1 MTIHPGMLIFCIL
14 DSCIAFL
21 LVFFVSRARLGGSTS
36 TLARILSSLLGTI
49 TFILYFCTLIWFN
62 TTKNTVSD
70 TAKTVIYVAPIV
82 LSLLIVA
89 LTWLSQPP
97 KKKNEL
103 SHESDK
109 EIDTEDTEEI

>member
-21 LVFFVSRARLGGSTS
+21 LVFFVSRARLGGSAS
-36 TLARILSSLLGTI
+36 TLARIFSSLLGTI

-62 TTKNTVSD
+62 TTRNTVSD
-70 TAKTVIYVAPIV
+70 AAKTVTYVAPIV
-82 LSLLIVA
+82 LSLLMIA

-97 KKKNEL
+97 KKQPDF
-103 SHESDK
+103 SHETDK
-109 EIDTEDTEEI
+109 ETDTEDTE